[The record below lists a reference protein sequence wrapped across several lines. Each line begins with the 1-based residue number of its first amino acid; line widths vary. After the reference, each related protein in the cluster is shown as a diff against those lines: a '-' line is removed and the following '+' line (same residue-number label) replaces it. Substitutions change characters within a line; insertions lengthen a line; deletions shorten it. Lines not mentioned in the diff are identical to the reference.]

1 MTELSQLG
9 WPMDWAMAATSR
21 LMLLQDDER
30 VAALLHRAY
39 RLGVVH
45 ALEEEGW
52 NAISARAKA
61 AELDKRHFYLEKE
74 MP

>member
-9 WPMDWAMAATSR
+9 WPMDW
-21 LMLLQDDER
+21 
-30 VAALLHRAY
+30 
-39 RLGVVH
+39 
-45 ALEEEGW
+45 
-52 NAISARAKA
+52 AKA